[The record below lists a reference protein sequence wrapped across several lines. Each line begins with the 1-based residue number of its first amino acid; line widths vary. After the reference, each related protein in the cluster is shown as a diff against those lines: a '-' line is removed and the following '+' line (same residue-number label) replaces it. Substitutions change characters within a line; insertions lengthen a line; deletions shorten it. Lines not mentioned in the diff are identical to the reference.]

1 MTGRTW
7 IAVLCLVAG
16 VPIAAYGL
24 SGGGLLLALVGLA
37 LVLSFVFLV
46 IEAFLTKAKADAPQI
61 KPAANAA
68 WTMKDQPLDP
78 SRGGN
83 SAEKR

>member
-1 MTGRTW
+1 VTVRTW

-24 SGGGLLLALVGLA
+24 AGGGLLLALVGLA

-46 IEAFLTKAKADAPQI
+46 IEAFVVRAKADAPQI

-68 WTMKDQPLDP
+68 WNLKDQPLDP
-78 SRGGN
+78 TRGGN
-83 SAEKR
+83 ATGK

>member
-1 MTGRTW
+1 MTGRNW

-24 SGGGLLLALVGLA
+24 SGGGWLLALVGLA
-37 LVLSFVFLV
+37 LVLSFVYLV
-46 IEAFLTKAKADAPQI
+46 IEGFVAKTKADAPPI

-68 WTMKDQPLDP
+68 WSLKDQPLDSP
-78 SRGGN
+78 RDSNKMSRL
-83 SAEKR
+83 